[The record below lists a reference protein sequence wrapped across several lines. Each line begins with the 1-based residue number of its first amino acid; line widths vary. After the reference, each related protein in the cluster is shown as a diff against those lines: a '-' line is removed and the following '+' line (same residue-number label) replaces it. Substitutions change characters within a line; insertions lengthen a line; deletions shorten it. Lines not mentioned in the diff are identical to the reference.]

1 MPALEPVSG
10 VRIVAAPAAVDGATW
25 YGSDVDVVRFAP
37 DEAFGIGATGCDMDD
52 PDAIVEPEV
61 GFAVALLD
69 EAERAALTAHTEWLI
84 PTEAGAVLQGKVA
97 GVPAKV
103 VVGDPTL
110 LLTQEPYADE
120 LRRRLGW

>member
-1 MPALEPVSG
+1 MRLDE
-10 VRIVAAPAAVDGATW
+10 DGNLDSAFGLGGKMTLHFGPDGNF
-25 YGSDVDVVRFAP
+25 Y

-84 PTEAGAVLQGKVA
+84 PTEAGAVLRGKVA

-110 LLTQEPYADE
+110 LLTEEPYADE